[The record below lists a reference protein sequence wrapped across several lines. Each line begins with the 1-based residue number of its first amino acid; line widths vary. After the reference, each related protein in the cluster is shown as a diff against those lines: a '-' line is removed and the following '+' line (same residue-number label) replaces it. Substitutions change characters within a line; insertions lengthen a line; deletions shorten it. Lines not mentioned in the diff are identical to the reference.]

1 MTLVVTSD
9 ISFYATST
17 SCTDQ
22 LLFMANFVL
31 SYQLVGILNQRK
43 DIVYFLFILQ
53 NGKTALHYAAYK
65 GLLASVKALIEAGAD
80 LDITDEVQIRLIVL
94 ISARQSTILSGPLI
108 RD

>member
-17 SCTDQ
+17 RCAAQ
-22 LLFMANFVL
+22 PLFMANFVL
-31 SYQLVGILNQRK
+31 SYQLVSILNQRK
-43 DIVYFLFILQ
+43 DIYFLFILQ

-94 ISARQSTILSGPLI
+94 INARQSTIYIYIEDPL
-108 RD
+108 

>member
-1 MTLVVTSD
+1 MTAAIFIISTPYTSN
-9 ISFYATST
+9 
-17 SCTDQ
+17 
-22 LLFMANFVL
+22 FMANFVL
-31 SYQLVGILNQRK
+31 SYQLVSILNQRK
-43 DIVYFLFILQ
+43 DIVYFLFTLQ